1 MTLETWLL
9 FSGAALVVIL
19 IPGPLSLLM
28 ISNSLNYGLRRSYPA
43 FLGGVFA
50 SICLLSA
57 SALGLGALLLA
68 SEQLFS
74 ALKIVGALY
83 LFYLAW
89 QSWQQSRQPSQGA
102 VVPQPPTVP
111 RFRALFGRA
120 FVLGA
125 SNPKDILFFVAFF
138 PQFIH
143 VLFFAAFLPQFLS
156 AQQAFLP
163 QLLIMIATWTVL
175 DLLCKLAYGL
185 GAHGAARYLR
195 SGAGQSWFNRVS
207 AALFGCAG
215 LASLMKVRGSV

>member
-1 MTLETWLL
+1 MNLDTWLL
-9 FSGAALVVIL
+9 FSSAALIVIL

-43 FLGGVFA
+43 FLGGVSA

-68 SEQLFS
+68 SERLFS
-74 ALKIVGALY
+74 ALKIVGAAY

-102 VVPQPPTVP
+102 VVPAAAATP
-111 RFRALFGRA
+111 RLRTLFGRA

-125 SNPKDILFFVAFF
+125 SNPKDILFF
-138 PQFIH
+138 
-143 VLFFAAFLPQFLS
+143 AAFLPQFLS
-156 AQQAFLP
+156 SQQPFLP

-195 SGAGQSWFNRVS
+195 SGSGQSWFNRVS
-207 AALFGCAG
+207 AALFSCAG
-215 LASLMKVRGSV
+215 VVSLIKTRGAI

>member
-1 MTLETWLL
+1 MSLETWLL
-9 FSGAALVVIL
+9 FSSAALVVIL

-43 FLGGVFA
+43 FLGGVSA

-89 QSWQQSRQPSQGA
+89 QSWKQSRQPAQA
-102 VVPQPPTVP
+102 AQVPEAAPVP
-111 RFRALFGRA
+111 RFGALFGRA

-125 SNPKDILFFVAFF
+125 SNPKDILFF
-138 PQFIH
+138 
-143 VLFFAAFLPQFLS
+143 AAFLPQFLS
-156 AQQAFLP
+156 PDQPFFS
-163 QLLIMIATWTVL
+163 QLVVMIATWTVL

-185 GAHGAARYLR
+185 GAHGAAGYLR
-195 SGAGQSWFNRVS
+195 SGKGQNWFNRIS
-207 AALFGCAG
+207 AG
-215 LASLMKVRGSV
+215 LFSVAGTASLLSR

>member
-1 MTLETWLL
+1 MNLETWLL

-74 ALKIVGALY
+74 ALKIVGAVY

-89 QSWQQSRQPSQGA
+89 QSWQQSRQPAQA
-102 VVPQPPTVP
+102 AEVPYSAPVP

-125 SNPKDILFFVAFF
+125 SNPKDILFF
-138 PQFIH
+138 
-143 VLFFAAFLPQFLS
+143 AAFLPQFLS
-156 AQQAFLP
+156 SEQPLLA
-163 QLLIMIATWTVL
+163 QLLSMIFTWVVL
-175 DLLCKLAYGL
+175 DLLCKLAYGV
-185 GAHGAARYLR
+185 GAQGAARYLR
-195 SGAGQSWFNRVS
+195 NGSGQRWFNRVS
-207 AALFGCAG
+207 AGLFGGAG
-215 LASLMKVRGSV
+215 VMALIKARTG

>member
-1 MTLETWLL
+1 MVRGGLCMEDMMSLETWLL
-9 FSGAALVVIL
+9 FSSAALIVIL

-43 FLGGVFA
+43 FLGGVLA

-74 ALKIVGALY
+74 VLKIVGALY

-89 QSWQQSRQPSQGA
+89 QSWKQSRESA
-102 VVPQPPTVP
+102 TAANVPVAAPKP
-111 RFRALFGRA
+111 RFGALFWRA

-125 SNPKDILFFVAFF
+125 SNPKDILFF
-138 PQFIH
+138 
-143 VLFFAAFLPQFLS
+143 AAFLPQFLS
-156 AQQAFLP
+156 PGQPFLP
-163 QLLIMIATWTVL
+163 QLLVMIATWTVL

-185 GAHGAARYLR
+185 GAHGAAGYLR
-195 SGAGQSWFNRVS
+195 SGKGQSWFNRVS
-207 AALFGCAG
+207 AGLFSVAG
-215 LASLMKVRGSV
+215 TASLLSR

>member
-1 MTLETWLL
+1 
-9 FSGAALVVIL
+9 
-19 IPGPLSLLM
+19 M

-89 QSWQQSRQPSQGA
+89 QSWQQSRLPSQCA
-102 VVPQPPTVP
+102 VVPDAVPVP

-125 SNPKDILFFVAFF
+125 SNPKDILFF
-138 PQFIH
+138 
-143 VLFFAAFLPQFLS
+143 AAFLPQFLS
-156 AQQAFLP
+156 SQQAFLP

-185 GAHGAARYLR
+185 GAHGAASYLR
-195 SGAGQSWFNRVS
+195 TGKGQSWFNRFS
-207 AALFGCAG
+207 DGLFGGAG
-215 LASLMKVRGSV
+215 AVSLLKG

>member
-1 MTLETWLL
+1 MSLETWLL
-9 FSGAALVVIL
+9 FSSAALVVIL

-68 SEQLFS
+68 SEKLFS

-89 QSWQQSRQPSQGA
+89 QSWKQSRQPATA
-102 VVPQPPTVP
+102 VNVPQAAPIPL
-111 RFRALFGRA
+111 FSALFGRA

-125 SNPKDILFFVAFF
+125 SNPKDILFF
-138 PQFIH
+138 
-143 VLFFAAFLPQFLS
+143 AAFLPQFLNPNLP
-156 AQQAFLP
+156 FLN
-163 QLLIMIATWTVL
+163 QLLVMIATWTVL
-175 DLLCKLAYGL
+175 DLMCKLAYGL
-185 GAHGAARYLR
+185 GAHGAAGYLR
-195 SGAGQSWFNRVS
+195 SGKGQSWFNRVS
-207 AALFGCAG
+207 AGLFGVAG
-215 LASLMKVRGSV
+215 TASLLSR

>member
-1 MTLETWLL
+1 MSLETWLL
-9 FSGAALVVIL
+9 FSSAALVVIL

-43 FLGGVFA
+43 FLGGVIA

-89 QSWQQSRQPSQGA
+89 QSWKQSRQPA
-102 VVPQPPTVP
+102 RATTVPDAAPKP

-125 SNPKDILFFVAFF
+125 SNPKDILFF
-138 PQFIH
+138 
-143 VLFFAAFLPQFLS
+143 AAFLPQFLDPN
-156 AQQAFLP
+156 QPFLG
-163 QLLIMIATWTVL
+163 QLLVMIATWTVL

-185 GAHGAARYLR
+185 GAHGAASYLR
-195 SGAGQSWFNRVS
+195 SGKGQSWFNRVS
-207 AALFGCAG
+207 AGLFGVAG
-215 LASLMKVRGSV
+215 TAALLSR

>member
-1 MTLETWLL
+1 MNLETWLL

-89 QSWQQSRQPSQGA
+89 QSWQQSRQPAHGA
-102 VVPQPPTVP
+102 VVPLAVATP

-125 SNPKDILFFVAFF
+125 SNPKDILFF
-138 PQFIH
+138 
-143 VLFFAAFLPQFLS
+143 AAFLPQFLS
-156 AQQAFLP
+156 SQQPFLP
-163 QLLIMIATWTVL
+163 QLLVMIATWTVL

-185 GAHGAARYLR
+185 GAHGAACYLR
-195 SGAGQSWFNRVS
+195 SGNGQSWFNRTS
-207 AALFGCAG
+207 AGLFGAAG
-215 LASLMKVRGSV
+215 AVSLLNVRAGSL

>member
-1 MTLETWLL
+1 MNLETWLL

-28 ISNSLNYGLRRSYPA
+28 ISNSLNSGLRRSYPA

-74 ALKIVGALY
+74 ALKIVGAVY

-89 QSWQQSRQPSQGA
+89 QSWQQSRQPAQRA
-102 VVPQPPTVP
+102 EVPYAAPVP

-125 SNPKDILFFVAFF
+125 SNPKDILFF
-138 PQFIH
+138 
-143 VLFFAAFLPQFLS
+143 AAFLPQFLNS
-156 AQQAFLP
+156 QQPFLP
-163 QLLIMIATWTVL
+163 QLLIMIVTWTAL
-175 DLLCKLAYGL
+175 DLMCKLAYGL

-195 SGAGQSWFNRVS
+195 SGKGQSWFNRIS
-207 AALFGCAG
+207 AGLFGGAG
-215 LASLMKVRGSV
+215 VMALIKARTG

>member
-1 MTLETWLL
+1 MSLETWLL

-43 FLGGVFA
+43 FLGGVIA

-68 SEQLFS
+68 SENLFS

-102 VVPQPPTVP
+102 TVPQAAPVP

-125 SNPKDILFFVAFF
+125 SNPKDILFF
-138 PQFIH
+138 
-143 VLFFAAFLPQFLS
+143 AAFLPPFLS
-156 AQQAFLP
+156 SQQPFLP
-163 QLLIMIATWTVL
+163 QLLIMIATWTLL

-195 SGAGQSWFNRVS
+195 SGSGQSWFNRVS
-207 AALFGCAG
+207 AALFGSAG
-215 LASLMKVRGSV
+215 VASLIKARMVSL

>member
-1 MTLETWLL
+1 MVRGGVCTEDMMSLETWLL
-9 FSGAALVVIL
+9 FSSAALIVIL

-68 SEQLFS
+68 SEKLFS
-74 ALKIVGALY
+74 VLKIVGALY

-89 QSWQQSRQPSQGA
+89 QSWKQSREPA
-102 VVPQPPTVP
+102 KATNVPEAAPTP
-111 RFRALFGRA
+111 RFGALFGRA
-120 FVLGA
+120 FILGA
-125 SNPKDILFFVAFF
+125 SNPKDILFF
-138 PQFIH
+138 
-143 VLFFAAFLPQFLS
+143 AAFLPQFLS
-156 AQQAFLP
+156 PQQPFLP

-185 GAHGAARYLR
+185 GAHGAAGYLR
-195 SGAGQSWFNRVS
+195 SGKGQSWFNRVS
-207 AALFGCAG
+207 AGLFSVAG
-215 LASLMKVRGSV
+215 TASLLSR

>member
-1 MTLETWLL
+1 MNLETWLL

-50 SICLLSA
+50 SIGLLSA

-89 QSWQQSRQPSQGA
+89 QSWQQSRRPAEGA
-102 VVPQPPTVP
+102 VVPEAQPAP

-125 SNPKDILFFVAFF
+125 SNPKDILFF
-138 PQFIH
+138 
-143 VLFFAAFLPQFLS
+143 AAFLPQFLS
-156 AQQAFLP
+156 SQQPFLP
-163 QLLIMIATWTVL
+163 QLLIMIATWTLL

-185 GAHGAARYLR
+185 SAHGAARYLR
-195 SGAGQSWFNRVS
+195 SGKGQGWFNRVS
-207 AALFGCAG
+207 AGLFGGAG
-215 LASLMKVRGSV
+215 AVALLKG

>member
-1 MTLETWLL
+1 MNLDTWLL
-9 FSGAALVVIL
+9 FSGAALIVIL

-74 ALKIVGALY
+74 ALKIVGAAY

-102 VVPQPPTVP
+102 VVPAATATP
-111 RFRALFGRA
+111 RFRTLFGRA

-125 SNPKDILFFVAFF
+125 SNPKDILFF
-138 PQFIH
+138 
-143 VLFFAAFLPQFLS
+143 AAFLPQFLNS
-156 AQQAFLP
+156 QQPFLP

-175 DLLCKLAYGL
+175 DLLCKLTYGL

-195 SGAGQSWFNRVS
+195 SGSGQTGFNRIS
-207 AALFGCAG
+207 AALFGGAG
-215 LASLMKVRGSV
+215 IASLIKTPLA

>member
-1 MTLETWLL
+1 MNLETWLL

-74 ALKIVGALY
+74 ALKVVGAAY

-89 QSWQQSRQPSQGA
+89 QSWKQSRQPTHGA
-102 VVPQPPTVP
+102 EVPQLAATP
-111 RFRALFGRA
+111 RFRTMFGRA

-125 SNPKDILFFVAFF
+125 SNPKDILFF
-138 PQFIH
+138 
-143 VLFFAAFLPQFLS
+143 AAFLPQFLRGD
-156 AQQAFLP
+156 QPFLP

-185 GAHGAARYLR
+185 SAHGAARYLR
-195 SGAGQSWFNRVS
+195 SGKGQSWFNRVS
-207 AALFGCAG
+207 AGLFGGAG
-215 LASLMKVRGSV
+215 MISLMKVRMDSL

>member
-1 MTLETWLL
+1 MNLETWLL

-74 ALKIVGALY
+74 ALKVLGAAY

-89 QSWQQSRQPSQGA
+89 QSWQQSRQPSQAA
-102 VVPQPPTVP
+102 VVPQALVTP

-125 SNPKDILFFVAFF
+125 SNPKDILFF
-138 PQFIH
+138 
-143 VLFFAAFLPQFLS
+143 AAFLPQFLS
-156 AQQAFLP
+156 SQQPFLP
-163 QLLIMIATWTVL
+163 QLLIMIVTWTLL

-185 GAHGAARYLR
+185 SAHGAARYLR
-195 SGAGQSWFNRVS
+195 SGKGQSWFNRIS
-207 AALFGCAG
+207 AGLFGGAG
-215 LASLMKVRGSV
+215 MVSLVKAAGPL